1 MDEIMLNKIKRG
13 DGFEVES
20 LPLADL
26 VHSIKRALFFK
37 QDELLEHGLVIK
49 NIQLTLKSIATYDA
63 GVNISLQIPI
73 LGKIKFGSE
82 ISEKSL
88 QTTILTL
95 KQPIKG
101 RIQPR
106 TKLMEMEETLVQSI
120 TSIIE
125 GLKAASSAENNSIP
139 LDMESASAEFN
150 FVLSGDSKI
159 SMIIESGFESELS
172 NTLKIKFE
180 KNSKKN
186 LKNRKIVK
194 MSMFN

>member
-1 MDEIMLNKIKRG
+1 MDEVMLNSIKRG
-13 DGFEVES
+13 DGFNVES
-20 LPLADL
+20 LPLADM

-49 NIQLTLKSIATYDA
+49 NIQLILKTIATSDA
-63 GVNISLQIPI
+63 GANISLQIPI

-88 QTTILTL
+88 QTTILNL
-95 KQPIKG
+95 KPPSQV

-106 TKLMEMEETLVQSI
+106 TNLMEMEETLVQSI

-125 GLKAASSAENNSIP
+125 GVKAASNGENNSIT

-180 KNSKKN
+180 KK
-186 LKNRKIVK
+186 
-194 MSMFN
+194 

>member
-95 KQPIKG
+95 KPPIQG

-180 KNSKKN
+180 KK
-186 LKNRKIVK
+186 
-194 MSMFN
+194 

>member
-26 VHSIKRALFFK
+26 VYSIKRALFFK
-37 QDELLEHGLVIK
+37 QDELLEHRLVIK

-101 RIQPR
+101 AQ
-106 TKLMEMEETLVQSI
+106 
-120 TSIIE
+120 
-125 GLKAASSAENNSIP
+125 
-139 LDMESASAEFN
+139 
-150 FVLSGDSKI
+150 
-159 SMIIESGFESELS
+159 
-172 NTLKIKFE
+172 
-180 KNSKKN
+180 
-186 LKNRKIVK
+186 
-194 MSMFN
+194 